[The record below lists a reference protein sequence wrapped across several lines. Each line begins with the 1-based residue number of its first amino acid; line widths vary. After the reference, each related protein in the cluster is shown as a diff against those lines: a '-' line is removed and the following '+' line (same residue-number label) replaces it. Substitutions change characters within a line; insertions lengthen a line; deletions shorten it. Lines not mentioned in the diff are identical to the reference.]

1 MVKSKK
7 ILPKIGKKR
16 VRSQFE
22 FDVYK
27 AIQHE
32 LPRGAELT
40 YEDTRLTYTT
50 TKDYIPDFTITKKD
64 GTIIYVEA
72 KGLGRA
78 FDYDSRV
85 KMEMVKLQHPDK
97 DIRIVFMS
105 DRPFR
110 KGGKVRPSDWATKL
124 GYKFS
129 IVTVPK
135 DWFEE

>member
-1 MVKSKK
+1 MKK
-7 ILPKIGKKR
+7 KKELPKIGRKK

-22 FDVYK
+22 FDIYK
-27 AIQHE
+27 LLQHE
-32 LPRGAELT
+32 LPRGATLS
-40 YEDTRLTYTT
+40 YENDKLEYIL
-50 TKDYIPDFTITKKD
+50 TKDYIPDFTIEKKD

-97 DIRIVFMS
+97 DIRIIFMS

-110 KGGKVRPSDWATKL
+110 KGGKMRPSDWASKHN
-124 GYKFS
+124 YQFAVNS
-129 IVTVPK
+129 VPK